1 MKRRTFLTGGLIAA
15 AGVSVA
21 ASARSVAGGG
31 PTITIGS
38 KQFTESWVMGE
49 LYAQVL
55 TARGFRVALK
65 SNIGSA
71 TIIDRAI
78 RSSQI
83 DVYPEYTGVIL
94 QSFANPEKLPD
105 SAEGTYAEAKRFQE
119 TRGLT
124 LLAPTP
130 FQNRNAVA
138 VRTADAR
145 KHGLRTIADLNR
157 LGDIQYAE
165 YPDNITGPL
174 GYDAIVKA
182 YGLESMKVRPLNIG
196 LQYPALATGRVQA
209 ADVFTTD
216 PQLRH
221 YDFTILD
228 DDKHVFGFQN
238 VAPVVREEVLEQYGT
253 RLSRPLDLVDALLT
267 EPAMQALNEAV
278 AIKRL
283 SPAEVARRFLRANRL
298 T

>member
-1 MKRRTFLTGGLIAA
+1 MRRRNLLTGGLLVA
-15 AGVSVA
+15 AGACVG
-21 ASARSVAGGG
+21 ASAWSVAGSG

-38 KQFTESWVMGE
+38 KEFSESWVMGE

-65 SNIGSA
+65 SNVGSA
-71 TIIDRAI
+71 TLIDRAV
-78 RSSQI
+78 RSREL
-83 DVYPEYTGVIL
+83 DLYPEYTGVIL
-94 QSFANPEKLPD
+94 QSLATAKTLPD
-105 SAEGTYAEAKRFQE
+105 TAEGTYAAAKRYEE

-124 LLAPTP
+124 LLASTP

-138 VRTADAR
+138 VRTSDAR
-145 KHGLRTIADLNR
+145 RYNLRTIADLTR
-157 LGDIQYAE
+157 MGDISYAE

-182 YGLESMKVRPLNIG
+182 YGLRRMKVRPLNIG
-196 LQYPALATGRVQA
+196 LQYPALQTGKVQA

-221 YDFTILD
+221 YDFTILE

-238 VAPVVREEVLEQYGT
+238 VAPVIRRQLVERYGT
-253 RLSRPLDLVDALLT
+253 RLTEPLDQVDALLT

-283 SPAEVARRFLRANRL
+283 SPAEVARRFLVANHL